1 MKKLYNSIL
10 VSLLG
15 LGLTVGSIGYDLNKK
30 DILEGDVLVIS
41 ESTDEATEPEVTIE
55 ETSHDLVATSLS
67 EMSPLEIPND
77 RMLTEEEI
85 ELIALVTMGEAEG
98 ESEYGL
104 RLVIDVILNRVE
116 RDEFPDT
123 VEGVIYAPEQFAVM
137 WNGRLDDCYVMEEL
151 CTLVREELLFRT
163 NPEVLYFRTKHY
175 FNWAEPVLHEGC
187 HYFSK

>member
-1 MKKLYNSIL
+1 
-10 VSLLG
+10 
-15 LGLTVGSIGYDLNKK
+15 
-30 DILEGDVLVIS
+30 
-41 ESTDEATEPEVTIE
+41 
-55 ETSHDLVATSLS
+55 
-67 EMSPLEIPND
+67 MSPLEIPKD

-116 RDEFPDT
+116 SDEFPDT
-123 VEGVIYAPEQFAVM
+123 VEGVIYAPEQFAVI

-175 FNWAEPVLHEGC
+175 FGWAEPVLHEGC